1 MSEEKTVNMPI
12 YAPEDIKK
20 GIYSNSVGVSYD
32 ANNPDFYLDFYV
44 MTPHPVPSGALVSR
58 VFLTPSKAKE
68 LHSQLGAMLQDY
80 DNTSAKLKTENNGKE
95 NT

>member
-1 MSEEKTVNMPI
+1 MSEEKTMNMPI

-20 GIYSNSVGVSYD
+20 GIYSNFFGVSYD
-32 ANNPDFYLDFYV
+32 AKNPDFYLDFYV
-44 MTPHPVPSGALVSR
+44 MTPHPVPSGALVAR

-68 LHSQLGAMLQDY
+68 LHSQLGDMLQDY
-80 DNTSAKLKTENNGKE
+80 DNKLAEIKPENNGKE